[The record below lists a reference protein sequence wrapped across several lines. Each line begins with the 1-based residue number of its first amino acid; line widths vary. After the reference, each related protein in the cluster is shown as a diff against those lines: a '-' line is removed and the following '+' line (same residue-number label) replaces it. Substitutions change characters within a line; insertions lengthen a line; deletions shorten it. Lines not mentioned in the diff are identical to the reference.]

1 MVALA
6 FTPLAASA
14 AVRPFDLSPTAARTS
29 SSSASASASAA
40 SAMGSSHAVSCF
52 NGARTLRMLSRRQR
66 VSTPNCSTTTARAS
80 SSSSSSSDREERR
93 RGRQQRGFGAMPRG
107 MGGSFFDN
115 DGDNNAA
122 AAPASSSSTFSSA
135 LLMSNPI
142 AALAP
147 LFLLADGGLADD
159 IKPSYFASLGLF
171 VLSAPGLW
179 SLVKRSAKSKVDR
192 KTFEV
197 AGPSAEQALPL
208 DELARE
214 IFMFYK
220 RNNYVIAD
228 AGEVITFEGNIAPE
242 RGTAAYITFCVAVGL
257 LCIGLVCS
265 IALPGGNLW
274 YSLAL
279 ISPLSGSYYMANAGR
294 KEQVKVK
301 MVTADDDMTTDII
314 VEGDV
319 EEIERMRRD
328 LNLIEKGKVY
338 VKGILEQ

>member
-1 MVALA
+1 MAALA
-6 FTPLAASA
+6 FNPLAVSA
-14 AVRPFDLSPTAARTS
+14 TARPVVVDHAAARGAS
-29 SSSASASASAA
+29 SSCASASAV
-40 SAMGSSHAVSCF
+40 GSSRSTAACF
-52 NGARTLRMLSRRQR
+52 NGARTLRMLSRRQQR
-66 VSTPNCSTTTARAS
+66 SGIAARAAS
-80 SSSSSSSDREERR
+80 ASSDREEH
-93 RGRQQRGFGAMPRG
+93 QSFGAMPRG
-107 MGGSFFDN
+107 MGGASFFDQNN
-115 DGDNNAA
+115 DTEGAS
-122 AAPASSSSTFSSA
+122 PSSSSPFSS
-135 LLMSNPI
+135 LSSSMLMSNPV
-142 AALAP
+142 ATLAP

-214 IFMFYK
+214 ISMFFK

-242 RGTAAYITFCVAVGL
+242 RGTAAYITFCVAIGL

-294 KEQVKVK
+294 KEQMKVK
-301 MVTADDDMTTDII
+301 MVTADDDMTTDVI

-328 LNLIEKGKVY
+328 LNLMPKGLIY
-338 VKGILEQ
+338 VKGILEKDDEEK